1 MADFIR
7 AAAVAALCG
16 ALLVAAPI
24 PSRAQT
30 QSSAQ
35 IDAAT
40 WGLYARLAGSERQ
53 SPESFRV
60 RWHWSEPGRAL
71 VEEYFKPGNDKPVQ
85 TGTITPGASAGTL
98 VLKASTF
105 VGDKVWNGTVQPDG
119 SVVFVGTG
127 LLKFHYKAVLAS
139 DGAYE
144 LRPVKMRNGAVASV
158 AEPGQFNRYLAVDQA
173 GSPAAA
179 SSVAT
184 AAQTAPMAATPTASP
199 VAAPSASASFGF
211 LDNYVGRPMVGNSAS
226 GITFTLSIRREGD
239 TLVIDRGLMDGRGYG
254 RIVLRAT
261 AVPGAFE
268 LVEMWDG
275 DVGGNRSAYLAGSP
289 GAPVSSPLDGYYADP
304 RKPGDLVLSYDVS
317 GGYVVLNL
325 HPTETGNLGYNRNGG
340 NRRFGI
346 RGKIGDIDYV
356 DVGWFSPTT
365 DKTIAA
371 AEAFTQSESRR
382 QEEMRR
388 EEARD
393 RAEQQSNAQAA
404 LYNTLQQ
411 AVAVATENE
420 ARSRAAL
427 DATLEQAARQAAY
440 EQQTRNDRVYSG
452 QDVQS
457 TRTTTEHQPDGQKTV
472 ASEPAASAR
481 ASATADPQAAAPDK
495 SLRFV
500 LSIGLQPRAG
510 DSVNPTCY
518 SNVITRAGPPG
529 WGQRGFLPPGSAQA
543 AQAEVQ
549 GMKSRF
555 IAACR
560 AASGREVT
568 SEGDFHW
575 TWNELRDGEAQIANT
590 HAQYRE
596 DVTVGL

>member
-16 ALLVAAPI
+16 ALLVAAPV
-24 PSRAQT
+24 PTGAQT

-158 AEPGQFNRYLAVDQA
+158 AEPGQFNRYLPMQEAETSA
-173 GSPAAA
+173 AAIASSLPPAAA
-179 SSVAT
+179 SVDRASATTLAAEVANQPMDLPDIQIRWGMLPQLIGPAYRYEDPMGFDAAIRFEWIEPGKSLRVLSQNGGPWHEFYRFVPTSEPSKFATVYAEEGYSPST
-184 AAQTAPMAATPTASP
+184 ATVLSDGRIAFGYGTAWVLVDGLLHEQYSDGTDLRVYYPDTPEGLARRPPNKRTPPRWLTMSPEERAAESRAAMAEIDSDAEAQRMAKAAAWEAQAGQTRRELDESLQNLNNTVANIQAQQQYKRQQGDVQTYSNQEVQNARAATERQYEIGRQLDATRQATTAD
-199 VAAPSASASFGF
+199 SAISAQS
-211 LDNYVGRPMVGNSAS
+211 SA
-226 GITFTLSIRREGD
+226 G
-239 TLVIDRGLMDGRGYG
+239 
-254 RIVLRAT
+254 
-261 AVPGAFE
+261 AV
-268 LVEMWDG
+268 
-275 DVGGNRSAYLAGSP
+275 
-289 GAPVSSPLDGYYADP
+289 
-304 RKPGDLVLSYDVS
+304 
-317 GGYVVLNL
+317 
-325 HPTETGNLGYNRNGG
+325 
-340 NRRFGI
+340 
-346 RGKIGDIDYV
+346 
-356 DVGWFSPTT
+356 
-365 DKTIAA
+365 
-371 AEAFTQSESRR
+371 
-382 QEEMRR
+382 
-388 EEARD
+388 
-393 RAEQQSNAQAA
+393 QQSNAPG
-404 LYNTLQQ
+404 N
-411 AVAVATENE
+411 
-420 ARSRAAL
+420 
-427 DATLEQAARQAAY
+427 
-440 EQQTRNDRVYSG
+440 
-452 QDVQS
+452 
-457 TRTTTEHQPDGQKTV
+457 
-472 ASEPAASAR
+472 
-481 ASATADPQAAAPDK
+481 

-596 DVTVGL
+596 DVTVSL